1 MIIFD
6 QLRHGKRQKIKGG
19 TYTLREMFVP
29 VFLGGVVLHLSFCHG
44 NPRHLYEGKRH
55 LWDETK
61 RLANPHTVYVDLS
74 DRLYQIK
81 SELLEQMGREALSL

>member
-1 MIIFD
+1 MEKD
-6 QLRHGKRQKIKGG
+6 KNQGRHLYLTGNARPGILKR
-19 TYTLREMFVP
+19 RVR
-29 VFLGGVVLHLSFCHG
+29 LHLSFCHG
-44 NPRHLYEGKRH
+44 NPRHLYEGKDT